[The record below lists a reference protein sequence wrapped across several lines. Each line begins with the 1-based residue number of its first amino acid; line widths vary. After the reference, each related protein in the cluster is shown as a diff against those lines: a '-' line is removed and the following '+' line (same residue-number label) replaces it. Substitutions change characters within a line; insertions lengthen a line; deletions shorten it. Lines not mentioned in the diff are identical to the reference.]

1 VKMIFAQWPA
11 PAHVVAGTTL
21 RSDGV
26 SRAPYAMANLAL
38 HVGDDPSSVVQNR
51 QKLDQT
57 LPGKKEWQW
66 LNQVHGVEVAAAPVD
81 GAPDADAVVANRPG
95 VVCTVL
101 TADCLPILL
110 CNREGTEVAAIH
122 AGWRSLCYGVVEKSV
137 AAMKS
142 SPETLLAWMGPA
154 IGPQAFEVGSDVR
167 EAFLACDPTG
177 ASSTAFE
184 PTGAAGK
191 YLANLY
197 LLASIRLQQCGVNA
211 IHGGGLCT
219 YTQERD
225 FYSFRRDGVTGRM
238 ATFIYFHE

>member
-1 VKMIFAQWPA
+1 MIFAQWPA
-11 PAHVVAGTTL
+11 PPTVVAGTTL

-57 LPGKKEWQW
+57 LPSKKEWQW

-110 CNREGTEVAAIH
+110 CHREGTEVAAIH

-142 SPETLLAWMGPA
+142 SPETLLAWMGAGDRPA
-154 IGPQAFEVGSDVR
+154 GF
-167 EAFLACDPTG
+167 
-177 ASSTAFE
+177 
-184 PTGAAGK
+184 
-191 YLANLY
+191 
-197 LLASIRLQQCGVNA
+197 
-211 IHGGGLCT
+211 
-219 YTQERD
+219 
-225 FYSFRRDGVTGRM
+225 
-238 ATFIYFHE
+238 